1 MRNNA
6 FRMRCDHGRMLATSD
21 RLLRLLALLQSRPR
35 WSGPELAARLGVTT
49 RTIRNDVERI
59 RRLGYPVHAEPG
71 PGGGYHLGAGT
82 ELPPLLLDDGEAV
95 AVTLGLRL
103 AAAAGVTGLDDAS
116 PRALAKLEQVLP
128 SRLWERAAA
137 IETATVPLGGGGPAL
152 PAEVLTRVAGACRDH
167 RRLRFDYRDH
177 EGDATTRTVEP
188 HRLVLA
194 RGRWYLVAWDGGRDG
209 WRTFRADRID
219 LPANAVGD
227 RFTPRDPPGG
237 DLAVYVQGGVAQATW
252 RVRTRVVVHAPAA
265 WLAARLPAGTG
276 LVEALDDQRSAFEAG
291 AETPEVLAGY
301 LALLGADFELAG
313 PPEVVQAVR
322 EVGARLTRAANT

>member
-1 MRNNA
+1 MA
-6 FRMRCDHGRMLATSD
+6 CDDGRMLSTSD

-35 WSGPELAARLGVTT
+35 WTGPELAARLGVTT
-49 RTIRNDVERI
+49 RTIRNDVERV

-71 PGGGYHLGAGT
+71 PAGGYHLGAGT

-103 AAAAGVTGLDDAS
+103 AAAAAVTGLDDAS
-116 PRALAKLEQVLP
+116 QRALAKLEQVLP
-128 SRLWERAAA
+128 SRLRDRAAA
-137 IETATVPLGGGGPAL
+137 IETATLALGGSGPDLA
-152 PAEVLTRVAGACRDH
+152 AEVLTLVAGACRDH

-177 EGDATTRTVEP
+177 EGGATTRTVEP

-194 RGRWYLVAWDGGRDG
+194 RGRWYLVAWDVARDD

-219 LPANAVGD
+219 LPANALGD

-237 DLAVYVQGGVAQATW
+237 DLAAYVQGGLAQATW

-265 WLAARLPAGTG
+265 WVAARLPAGTG
-276 LVEALDDQRSAFEAG
+276 AVEALDDQRSAFEAG
-291 AETPEVLAGY
+291 AETAEVLAGY

-313 PPEVVQAVR
+313 PPEVARAVR
-322 EVGARLTRAANT
+322 EVGARLARAANT

>member
-1 MRNNA
+1 
-6 FRMRCDHGRMLATSD
+6 MLATSD

-35 WSGPELAARLGVTT
+35 WSGPELAERLGVTT
-49 RTIRNDVERI
+49 RTVRNDVDRV

-71 PGGGYHLGAGT
+71 PAGGYHLGAGT
-82 ELPPLLLDDGEAV
+82 ALPPLLLDDGEAV

-103 AAAAGVTGLDDAS
+103 AAAAAVSGLDEAS
-116 PRALAKLEQVLP
+116 QRALTKLEQVLP
-128 SRLWERAAA
+128 PRLRERAAA
-137 IETATVPLGGGGPAL
+137 IETATLPLGGRGPDLA
-152 PAEVLTRVAGACRDH
+152 AEVLTFIAGACRDH

-177 EGDATTRTVEP
+177 EGEPTVRTVEP

-194 RGRWYLVAWDGGRDG
+194 RGRWYLVAWDVGRDG

-219 LPANAVGD
+219 LPANARRD
-227 RFTPRDPPGG
+227 RFAPRDPPGG
-237 DLAVYVQGGVAQATW
+237 DVAAFVQGGLARATW

-265 WLAARLPAGTG
+265 WVAARLPAGTG
-276 LVEALDDQRSAFEAG
+276 VVEALDDQRSAFEAG

-313 PPEVVQAVR
+313 PPEVVRAVGELGER
-322 EVGARLTRAANT
+322 LARSANH

>member
-1 MRNNA
+1 
-6 FRMRCDHGRMLATSD
+6 MLSTSD

-49 RTIRNDVERI
+49 RTIRNDVERV
-59 RRLGYPVHAEPG
+59 RRLGYSVHAEPG
-71 PGGGYHLGAGT
+71 PTGGYHLGAGS

-103 AAAAGVTGLDDAS
+103 VAAAAVSGLDDAS

-128 SRLWERAAA
+128 SRLRERAAA
-137 IETATVPLGGGGPAL
+137 IETATLALGGGGPAL
-152 PAEVLTRVAGACRDH
+152 AAEVLTLVAGACRDH
-167 RRLRFDYRDH
+167 RRLRFDYRVH
-177 EGDATTRTVEP
+177 EGEATTRTVEP

-194 RGRWYLVAWDGGRDG
+194 RGRWYLVAWDVDRAG
-209 WRTFRADRID
+209 WRTFRADRIE
-219 LPANAVGD
+219 LPANALGD

-237 DLAVYVQGGVAQATW
+237 GLAAYVQQGLAQATW
-252 RVRTRVVVHAPAA
+252 RVRTRVVVHAPAD
-265 WLAARLPAGTG
+265 WVAARLPAGTG
-276 LVEALDDQRSAFEAG
+276 LVEALDDQRCAFEAG

-301 LALLGADFELAG
+301 LALLGTDFELDG
-313 PPEVVQAVR
+313 SPEVVRAVR